1 MSDDDLH
8 KHRHFVNEIEQAI
21 RMANREVLHPVVN
34 GMTDEDVIAVA
45 VEVAKRRGAYLKAT
59 LELGHSEH
67 KKPSGSELASL
78 RNDYKESRDA
88 FAELMH
94 SIERG
99 YIDVPAYSTK

>member
-45 VEVAKRRGAYLKAT
+45 VEVAKRRSAYLKAT
-59 LELGHSEH
+59 LTLGHGDG
-67 KKPSGSELASL
+67 KKPSGEALAEL
-78 RNDYKESRDA
+78 RNTYKESRDA

-99 YIDVPAYSTK
+99 YIDVPSHKEK

>member
-21 RMANREVLHPVVN
+21 RMANREVLHPVVI
-34 GMTDEDVIAVA
+34 GMTDKDVIAVA
-45 VEVAKRRGAYLKAT
+45 VEVAKRRSAYLKVT
-59 LELGHSEH
+59 IEMGQSVG
-67 KKPSGSELASL
+67 KKPTGNELAPI
-78 RNDYKESRDA
+78 RANYEESRDA

-99 YIDVPAYSTK
+99 YIDMPTHSEK

>member
-34 GMTDEDVIAVA
+34 GMTDKDVIAVA
-45 VEVAKRRGAYLKAT
+45 VEVAKRRSAYLKAT
-59 LELGHSEH
+59 LLLAHGDP
-67 KKPSGSELASL
+67 KKPSGSDLAAL
-78 RNDYKESRDA
+78 RGDYKESRDA

-99 YIDVPAYSTK
+99 YIDVPTHSEK